1 MGEAVRVE
9 AVGFAPRRR
18 IAVGSRAKGKFRFRL
33 KAGDGEIIA
42 TGEAYESKASAK
54 NGIASVQ
61 TNAADREGRRP
72 DPIARFI
79 SRRALFRSHFLPVAE
94 TDFDRWN
101 RWRL

>member
-18 IAVGSRAKGKFRFRL
+18 TAVGSRAKGKFRFRL
-33 KAGDGEIIA
+33 KAGDGEVIA

-72 DPIARFI
+72 DRIARFI
-79 SRRALFRSHFLPVAE
+79 SRRALFRSHFL
-94 TDFDRWN
+94 
-101 RWRL
+101 